1 MRFSAHRKKRT
12 RFHNPGR
19 ARCAGP
25 TQNASVMKLETMP
38 VHPNSAL
45 ISIKKILV
53 PVDFSSLSKKAFK
66 YALRL
71 AQQFKTELTLIHVLE
86 PAVPPTYDGLQ
97 IAPPFPEE
105 DSSGAEKSLKTLIV
119 SARTAGVP
127 KARFLFRRGLASHE
141 IVDAAKD
148 LDVDLIVIATHG
160 YTGWKHFCI
169 GSTAERVVRA
179 APCPVLVVREKEHEF
194 I

>member
-1 MRFSAHRKKRT
+1 
-12 RFHNPGR
+12 
-19 ARCAGP
+19 
-25 TQNASVMKLETMP
+25 MKLETTP
-38 VHPNSAL
+38 VHSNPAL
-45 ISIKKILV
+45 LSIKKILV

-71 AQQFKTELTLIHVLE
+71 AQQFKTELTVIHVLQ
-86 PAVPPTYDGLQ
+86 PAVPPTFEGLQ
-97 IAPPFPEE
+97 IAPPFPKEG
-105 DSSGAEKSLKTLIV
+105 SSGPAKNLRTLID

-127 KARFLFRRGLASHE
+127 KVRSLFRWGLASHE
-141 IVDAAKD
+141 IVETAKD